1 MEPARLRSDFCNF
14 EDEGGSLMACAAE
27 ILRYVLPG
35 RDGVRYLVHQILF
48 WSSGQYLSRKDRFE
62 AIVE

>member
-35 RDGVRYLVHQILF
+35 RDGVRYLVDTIHF
-48 WSSGQYLSRKDRFE
+48 F
-62 AIVE
+62 V